1 MLNKKNTITY
11 YELLFLKKYINDVYT
26 LHKDN
31 LKIWKYPAGKNTKE
45 RYSNGSATY
54 IYLPILKNDELINF
68 IKEKT
73 VCSVNDIT
81 SIHIGKYE
89 EGDFLEN
96 HIDERLVNSNN
107 KLNAITLIFLINPA
121 EIGGLLFLDGI
132 DIELNNPGDY
142 VIFDGQ
148 KTYHEV
154 TKVEKG
160 IREVLIV
167 WLIEKNKNEKKLI

>member
-1 MLNKKNTITY
+1 MINKKNTITDS
-11 YELLFLKKYINDVYT
+11 ELLFLKKYTTDVYT
-26 LHKDN
+26 
-31 LKIWKYPAGKNTKE
+31 
-45 RYSNGSATY
+45 
-54 IYLPILKNDELINF
+54 
-68 IKEKT
+68 
-73 VCSVNDIT
+73 VNDIT

-167 WLIEKNKNEKKLI
+167 WLIKKNKNEKKLI

>member
-1 MLNKKNTITY
+1 MINKKNTITDS
-11 YELLFLKKYINDVYT
+11 ELLFLKKYINDVYT

-45 RYSNGSATY
+45 RYSNGSVTY
-54 IYLPILKNDELINF
+54 VYLPILKNDELINF

-73 VCSVNDIT
+73 VCSVNNIT

-107 KLNAITLIFLINPA
+107 KLNAITLIFLINPS

-167 WLIEKNKNEKKLI
+167 WLIKKNKNEKKLI

>member
-1 MLNKKNTITY
+1 MLNKKNTITDS
-11 YELLFLKKYINDVYT
+11 ELLFLKKYINDVYT

-45 RYSNGSATY
+45 RYSNGSVTY
-54 IYLPILKNDELINF
+54 VYLPILKNDELINF

-107 KLNAITLIFLINPA
+107 KLNAITVIFLINPA

-132 DIELNNPGDY
+132 DIELNNPCDY

-167 WLIEKNKNEKKLI
+167 WLIKKNKNEKKLI

>member
-1 MLNKKNTITY
+1 MINKKNTITDS
-11 YELLFLKKYINDVYT
+11 ELLFLKKYINDVYT
-26 LHKDN
+26 LHKNN
-31 LKIWKYPAGKNTKE
+31 LIIWKYPAGKNTKE

-54 IYLPILKNDELINF
+54 VYLPILKNDELTNF

-73 VCSVNDIT
+73 ECSVSDIT

-132 DIELNNPGDY
+132 DIELNNSGDY
-142 VIFDGQ
+142 IIFDGQ

-160 IREVLIV
+160 TREVLIV
-167 WLIEKNKNEKKLI
+167 WLIEKDKNLKKII

>member
-1 MLNKKNTITY
+1 MINKKNTITDS
-11 YELLFLKKYINDVYT
+11 ELLFLKKYTNNVYT

-31 LKIWKYPAGKNTKE
+31 LKIWKYPFGKNTKE

-73 VCSVNDIT
+73 GCSVSDIT

-89 EGDFLEN
+89 QGDFLEN

-132 DIELNNPGDY
+132 DIELNNSGDY

-154 TKVEKG
+154 TKIEKG

-167 WLIEKNKNEKKLI
+167 WLIKKDINLKKII